1 LSSGKWSQTANTS
14 LGRVCKVWH
23 QQHTMVGDM
32 ATFRIQN
39 SVHPLIFHSASFGW
53 KYLTAESER
62 RNGKTWL
69 TQPNRAEKLLPTV
82 NQPKSLCQHNT
93 LHKGVLLSVSPTR
106 AVIIIPTMHSS
117 CHHTATAIRLIC
129 IWLNPFSTMTFPQ
142 AGYQGIPGFTGVISR
157 TRS

>member
-1 LSSGKWSQTANTS
+1 MASAAYHGW
-14 LGRVCKVWH
+14 RY
-23 QQHTMVGDM
+23 GD
-32 ATFRIQN
+32 FQN
-39 SVHPLIFHSASFGW
+39 SEFSPSLDISFSLVRLEVLDCRIGAEEWQNMAHTNLIV
-53 KYLTAESER
+53 
-62 RNGKTWL
+62 
-69 TQPNRAEKLLPTV
+69 RAEKLLPTV

-106 AVIIIPTMHSS
+106 AVIIILTMHSS